1 MTSPFS
7 DTSPSRVR
15 AEPPQRMAVTGDAQV
30 GANLSAIDH
39 LLAAYARQEEAEAA
53 HARAVLLER
62 HRFVH
67 AADCT
72 IEEIV
77 KPALGDV
84 AERLNRHGGG
94 GLLEEHVAAGR
105 RGQRVTLWMSLEG
118 AVVDP
123 RVDRYPYLQL
133 DVDVLSRSVTVWE
146 GDMWNKL
153 GASRPTEPFTLEEL
167 TTESITQRAIA
178 VLHRTVSHGVVARE
192 EVL

>member
-1 MTSPFS
+1 
-7 DTSPSRVR
+7 
-15 AEPPQRMAVTGDAQV
+15 
-30 GANLSAIDH
+30 
-39 LLAAYARQEEAEAA
+39 
-53 HARAVLLER
+53 
-62 HRFVH
+62 
-67 AADCT
+67 
-72 IEEIV
+72 
-77 KPALGDV
+77 
-84 AERLNRHGGG
+84 
-94 GLLEEHVAAGR
+94 
-105 RGQRVTLWMSLEG
+105 MSLEG